1 MLAYMLIFTLMV
13 LSSVQS
19 LFACYFA
26 RLSMSKVD
34 ELLVLFKKELIGVND
49 DED

>member
-13 LSSVQS
+13 LSTVQS
-19 LFACYFA
+19 LMSVVFGKQI
-26 RLSMSKVD
+26 LSYLQNHVVSVS
-34 ELLVLFKKELIGVND
+34 EKENL